1 LGLFSTLLLAG
12 GIASVALLEA
22 RQLTK
27 SFHSTQAVKGIDFRI
42 EEGRCVTLLGPNGAG
57 KTTTLRMLSGLL
69 TADEGTIRFEG
80 IDQGEDI
87 RKLIGYLPQ
96 YPVFYNW
103 MTGVEYLVYVGQ
115 LSLMSK
121 LSALERANTLLTR
134 VGLADAA
141 KKRIGGY
148 SGGMRQRLGLAQAM
162 MHNPKLVILDEPV
175 SALDPIGRREVLDM
189 MRAMK
194 SETTILFS
202 THVLPDAE
210 EISDDLLI
218 MNEGRI
224 VIAGSKSAIMEQYRQ
239 PIIRLRGEVP
249 LDEWL
254 PKFIALE
261 GIDNVVCSGEHAQLE
276 ASDMSKGRIAL
287 IKLIAELGI
296 PIRKLEVAELSLED
310 IFMKAVQTK

>member
-1 LGLFSTLLLAG
+1 
-12 GIASVALLEA
+12 VALLEVQ
-22 RQLTK
+22 QLTK
-27 SFHSTQAVKGIDFRI
+27 VFGSTQAVKSITFSI
-42 EEGRCVTLLGPNGAG
+42 EEGRCMTLLGPNGAG

-69 TADEGTIRFEG
+69 TPSEGTIRFA
-80 IDQGEDI
+80 DSVQGEDI

-121 LSALERANTLLTR
+121 KAAQNRAIALLSR

-141 KKRIGGY
+141 RRKIGGY

-162 MHNPKLVILDEPV
+162 MHHPKLVILDEPV

-189 MRAMK
+189 MRDIK
-194 SETTILFS
+194 QETTILFS

-218 MNEGRI
+218 MNGGQIVVAGRMSS
-224 VIAGSKSAIMEQYRQ
+224 VMEQYRQ
-239 PIIRLRGEVP
+239 PIIRLRGETS
-249 LDEWL
+249 LDMWL
-254 PKFIALE
+254 PNFTALE
-261 GIDNVVCSGEHAQLE
+261 GIDNVKGNGEYVELQVT
-276 ASDMSKGRIAL
+276 DMTQGRVAL
-287 IKLIAELGI
+287 IKLIADMGI

-310 IFMKAVQTK
+310 IFMKAVQA

>member
-1 LGLFSTLLLAG
+1 M
-12 GIASVALLEA
+12 ALLEV

-27 SFHSTQAVKGIDFRI
+27 VFGTTQAVKNITFSI
-42 EEGRCVTLLGPNGAG
+42 EEGRCMTLLGPNGAG

-69 TADEGTIRFEG
+69 TPSGGSIRFAG
-80 IDQGEDI
+80 VAQGEDI

-121 LSALERANTLLTR
+121 KAAQNRAIAMLSR

-141 KKRIGGY
+141 RRKIGGY

-189 MRAMK
+189 MRDIK
-194 SETTILFS
+194 QETTILFS

-218 MNEGRI
+218 MNGGQI
-224 VIAGSKSAIMEQYRQ
+224 VVAGSMSSVMEQYRQ
-239 PIIRLRGEVP
+239 PIIRLRGETS
-249 LDEWL
+249 LDIWL
-254 PKFIALE
+254 PSFTALE
-261 GIDNVVCSGEHAQLE
+261 GVESVIGNGEYAELQVTDLTQ
-276 ASDMSKGRIAL
+276 GRLAL
-287 IKLIAELGI
+287 IKLIADMDI

-310 IFMKAVQTK
+310 IFMKAVQA

>member
-1 LGLFSTLLLAG
+1 LGLSFTLLLVG
-12 GIASVALLEA
+12 GITNVSLLEV

-27 SFHSTQAVKGIDFRI
+27 SFHSTQAVKDITFRI
-42 EEGRCVTLLGPNGAG
+42 EERRCVTLLGPNGAG

-103 MTGVEYLVYVGQ
+103 MTGLEYLVYVGQ

-121 LSALERANTLLTR
+121 RSAQERANTLLAR

-141 KKRIGGY
+141 KKRVGGY

-162 MHNPKLVILDEPV
+162 MHSPKLVILDEPV

-189 MRAMK
+189 MRDMK

-224 VIAGSKSAIMEQYRQ
+224 VIAGSKSSIMEQYRQ
-239 PIIRLRGEVP
+239 PIIRLRGEVS

-254 PKFIALE
+254 PKLIALE
-261 GIDNVVCSGEHAQLE
+261 GIEHVVCSGEHAQLE
-276 ASDMSKGRIAL
+276 ASDMTKGRMAL

-296 PIRKLEVAELSLED
+296 PIRKLEIAELSLED

>member
-1 LGLFSTLLLAG
+1 M
-12 GIASVALLEA
+12 ALLEVQ
-22 RQLTK
+22 QLTK
-27 SFHSTQAVKGIDFRI
+27 SFHSTQAVKGISFRI

-69 TADEGTIRFEG
+69 TANEGTIRFEG

-96 YPVFYNW
+96 YPVFYSW
-103 MTGVEYLVYVGQ
+103 MSGVEYLVYVGQ

-121 LSALERANTLLTR
+121 LSAQERAITLLTR

-141 KKRIGGY
+141 RKRIGSY

-162 MHNPKLVILDEPV
+162 MHSPKLVILDEPV
-175 SALDPIGRREVLDM
+175 SALDPIGRREVLEM
-189 MRAMK
+189 MRDMK

-224 VIAGSKSAIMEQYRQ
+224 VIAGSKSSIMEQYRQ

-254 PKFIALE
+254 PKLTALE
-261 GIDNVVCSGEHAQLE
+261 GIEHVVCSGEHAQLE
-276 ASDMSKGRIAL
+276 ASDMTKGRIAV